1 MSITVDSIFNLDN
14 PPSIIRGIELL
25 NVSKICLAEMG
36 DCSPEMLADVLAN
49 GDLTTFSN
57 FSKNWLS
64 GILTPMV
71 LKPHVI

>member
-1 MSITVDSIFNLDN
+1 
-14 PPSIIRGIELL
+14 
-25 NVSKICLAEMG
+25 MG